1 MTAVTFRREQEVA
14 DLFAG
19 LPMISVFRRVTI
31 DVQISIFPEYSGGGG
46 LAEGK
51 DWFIT

>member
-1 MTAVTFRREQEVA
+1 MTAVIFRREQEVA
-14 DLFAG
+14 ALFAG
-19 LPMISVFRRVTI
+19 LPVISLFRHVII
-31 DVQISIFPEYSGGGG
+31 DVQISIFPNYSGGGG